1 MLKRRIYSGIALALA
16 LGSSLALGSC
26 RAPAVVQLTENR
38 FVPSA
43 YATSQDTSN
52 MAAVQWRQFFTD
64 PYLVNLI
71 DTALTRNQ
79 ELMMTLQEI
88 EIARNEVRIRKG
100 ALMPTVGARAG
111 AGVEKVGRYTSQ
123 GAGDAA
129 TEITPGEEMPD
140 PLGDFTVGLFANW
153 EVDIWKKL
161 RTAKKAAVTRYLATI
176 EGKNFVRTSLVAE
189 VASSYYELLALDNQL
204 AIVKQTIALQQNALD
219 IIKIQKEA
227 ARSTELAVQKFNAEV
242 LKSQSLEYDIRQQ
255 IQETEN
261 RINLLLGRFPQEI
274 PRNKDNFLT
283 LLPPQVQSGIPSQLL
298 ANRPDIRQ
306 AELQLAA
313 TKLDVKVARSEFYP
327 SLDISAGVGLQAFK
341 PSYLSNF
348 PESLIFTL
356 AGELA
361 GPLIN
366 RNAIKAEFYMANAR
380 QVSAMYNYEKTI
392 LSAYLDVA
400 THLSKISNL
409 QKSYDLKSKQVDA
422 LGRAID
428 VAGDLFKSARADYF
442 EVLMTQRDAL
452 EARLELVETKKEQLV
467 TTVTVYK
474 DLGGGWR

>member
-1 MLKRRIYSGIALALA
+1 MFKRRIHLCIALS
-16 LGSSLALGSC
+16 SSLAVGSC
-26 RAPAVVQLTENR
+26 TAPVVVQRTENR
-38 FVPSA
+38 SVPQA
-43 YATSQDTSN
+43 YAGSGDTTN
-52 MAAVQWRQFFTD
+52 IAAVQWRQFFTD

-71 DTALTRNQ
+71 DTALVRNQ

-100 ALMPTVGARAG
+100 ALLPTVGARAG
-111 AGVEKVGRYTSQ
+111 TGIEKVGRYTSQ

-129 TEITPGEEMPD
+129 TEITPGQEIPD
-140 PLGDFTVGLFANW
+140 PLGDFMVGLYANW

-161 RTAKKAAVTRYLATI
+161 RTAKKAALTRYLATI

-189 VASSYYELLALDNQL
+189 VASTYYELLALDNQL
-204 AIVKQTIALQQNALD
+204 AIVKQNIALQQNALD
-219 IIKIQKEA
+219 IIKVQKEA
-227 ARSTELAVQKFNAEV
+227 ARATELAVQKFNAEV
-242 LKSQSLEYDIRQQ
+242 LKSQSLEYDIQQQ
-255 IQETEN
+255 IQEAEN
-261 RINLLLGRFPQEI
+261 RINLLLARFPQEI
-274 PRNKDNFLT
+274 PRDKANFLT
-283 LLPPQVQSGIPSQLL
+283 LLPPPVHSGIPSQLL
-298 ANRPDIRQ
+298 SNRPDIRQ

-313 TKLDVKVARSEFYP
+313 AKLDVKVARAEFYP
-327 SLDISAGVGLQAFK
+327 SLDISAGAGLQAFK
-341 PSYLSNF
+341 PSYLTNF
-348 PESLIFTL
+348 PESLIFSL

-392 LSAYLDVA
+392 VSAYLDVA

-409 QKSYDLKSKQVDA
+409 EKSYDLKSKQVEA
-422 LGRAID
+422 LSRSID
-428 VAGDLFKSARADYF
+428 IAGDLFKSARADYF

-452 EARLELVETKKEQLV
+452 EARLELVETKKEQLNAA
-467 TTVTVYK
+467 VTVYK